1 MNNLSCTRI
10 PHLAYSLTSR
20 RAGTSTR
27 KLKAELSAFDF
38 HFQSSSTRA
47 FRASH
52 HVNISYHNA
61 RHASTKARRP
71 PPPPKLT
78 SIQSSRDSVP
88 RTAQTSRQYPDEL
101 SEESA
106 ITSDLDERTRRHR
119 QKHFKVYLWGG
130 SLFSI
135 AFALYLGLVYASYK
149 RAVKLDETLDL
160 EQNADVS
167 SRWNDLGRDFDDEVE
182 LSEKMMRLH
191 KKRAKL
197 CEQAHGNVLEVSC
210 GTGRNLKWYDYKPRR
225 MPAKDRITSL
235 VFNDQSE
242 IMVYQAQKK
251 YDAMMQESGGPKFKG
266 KVDFVV
272 GDAGDPKTIQRP
284 QGGFDT
290 IVQTMGICSMANP
303 VGFLQR
309 MGELARQPGE
319 ASARFK
325 PKPEDD
331 APSLSEDKESTDSS
345 DYGEVDFQ
353 GDQRFDP
360 GVDNGG
366 RILLLEHGRSRY
378 NWINRLM
385 DSMAKG
391 HADRYGCWFNKD
403 IEQVVRDSGLVV
415 EKMRRYQFGTM
426 YEIVLRPKRPKAP
439 DENVAS

>member
-1 MNNLSCTRI
+1 MNNIPCTRI

-20 RAGTSTR
+20 RAGTTLR
-27 KLKAELSAFDF
+27 KLKPEFSTFDLPF
-38 HFQSSSTRA
+38 HGSHTLRA
-47 FRASH
+47 NRLIK
-52 HVNISYHNA
+52 ISYHNA
-61 RHASTKARRP
+61 RHASTKAKRP
-71 PPPPKLT
+71 PPPPKST
-78 SIQSSRDSVP
+78 NTQSSRDHPTRISHP
-88 RTAQTSRQYPDEL
+88 TRSPLDESSDYP
-101 SEESA
+101 A
-106 ITSDLDERTRRHR
+106 IDLDLDERTRRHR

-135 AFALYLGLVYASYK
+135 AFALYLGLVYSSYK
-149 RAVKLDETLDL
+149 RSVKLNETLDL

-167 SRWNDLGRDFDDEVE
+167 SRWNDLGRDFDDEVD

-197 CEQAHGNVLEVSC
+197 CQQAHGNVLEVSC
-210 GTGRNLKWYDYKPRR
+210 GTGRNLKWYDYNPRR

-251 YDAMMQESGGPKFKG
+251 YDALMQESGGPDFKG
-266 KVDFVV
+266 NVNFVV
-272 GDAGDPKTIQRP
+272 GDAGDPKTIPRP
-284 QGGFDT
+284 QGGFDS

-303 VGFLQR
+303 VGFLRR

-319 ASARFK
+319 ASARFT
-325 PKPEDD
+325 PKPGDD
-331 APSLSEDKESTDSS
+331 APSASDGSDSTDSS

-353 GDQRFDP
+353 GDQRYDP
-360 GVDNGG
+360 RVDNGG
-366 RILLLEHGRSRY
+366 RILLLEHGRSKY
-378 NWINRLM
+378 DWINRLM

-426 YEIVLRPKRPKAP
+426 YEIVLRPQRPKAP
-439 DENVAS
+439 DEEVGS